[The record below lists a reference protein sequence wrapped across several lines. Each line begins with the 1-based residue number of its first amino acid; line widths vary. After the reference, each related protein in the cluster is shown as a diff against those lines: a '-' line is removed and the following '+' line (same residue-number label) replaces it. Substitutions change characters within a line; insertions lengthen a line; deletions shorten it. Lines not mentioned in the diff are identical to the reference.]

1 MAPILSCLFI
11 RKKGLINFKD
21 EGVRYMRKNR
31 AIESLKMEKIKAF
44 LKQLFADRLDTT
56 KYISFILIATI
67 GMIIVFGSYAL
78 AREIAISAEVKA
90 AKNLKQSIEEYLR
103 YKLMLVEVQANSFA
117 NNKQI
122 IKLYSQYN
130 LLDDFEKYSIDNA
143 IQQYL
148 NSISDTS
155 RIISFIVCIPTNPN
169 ITPQLRG
176 QSPYTTNGLASS
188 RDVVNLLKKEG
199 WGYIP
204 KDIELKLGA
213 SEEDTGDSISYTKFI
228 TDNRKKSGVIIFGV
242 THEIL
247 SEILSE
253 HYQNSK
259 ERFVIR
265 NTKGDSIYESGKLKP
280 ADLEKISGNIYKM
293 VGNKLLYK
301 EKFSYLPLEI
311 VVERDVSF
319 KSKVFIPFMILIA
332 VLFLSWLVLSTLISN
347 VKRELK
353 LIGDFLVKEELPAN
367 NKGLIL
373 QEFFESAQEL
383 IASKQEMIRK
393 HREITEKFN
402 SFVETSLKNID
413 SMLCRV
419 REIETEL
426 KGIEGIWSRFKELFL
441 SIFENI
447 NKMKISNEKFENK
460 FNESI
465 GKSRTEIQ
473 ILKESLDLYSK
484 GMENVETNRKM
495 VFEKLSRITE
505 QMEKLKELIKF
516 KDESLKYVEELD
528 IISLN
533 VMIKTAKDETN
544 KVLNAISQQLISQT
558 RHLKNNLLRIDERT
572 QALLEVYT
580 KASSNGELDLTEM
593 QISTKKYFD
602 EIDVIAQEIVESM
615 RLLQEKINSQKDITD
630 RIFNNYNLAF
640 DKISEISDYFYSV
653 YNHIKILRGLI
664 ETLKDHFTNI
674 KDMIANIQKYWSD

>member
-1 MAPILSCLFI
+1 
-11 RKKGLINFKD
+11 
-21 EGVRYMRKNR
+21 MRKNR

>member
-1 MAPILSCLFI
+1 MFI